1 MSVTTSKGIPY
12 PESTDPDKPRTD
24 IQVLAEY
31 IDQIPGVRAGTE
43 EERDVLTELW
53 PGLLYFNTTRARLEI
68 NRSGTAGDWVWVIDA
83 AQPIPVANGGTG
95 MNVAPSMQVDLAST
109 AADSPLKSQ
118 PRPGVTGILPV
129 AQGGTGADTP
139 QAARQNL
146 DVYSKAQIGDPE
158 TDFVAVFNAALA
170 G

>member
-43 EERDVLTELW
+43 EERDVLTDLW
-53 PGLLYFNTTRARLEI
+53 PGLLFFNTTRARLEI
-68 NRSGTAGDWVWVIDA
+68 NRSGTAGDWVWMIDA
-83 AQPIPVANGGTG
+83 AQPVPIASGGTG
-95 MNVAPSMQVDLAST
+95 LSIAPYMLVDLGSFLGA
-109 AADSPLKSQ
+109 SPLHPN
-118 PRPGVTGILPV
+118 PRPGVMGTLPI
-129 AQGGTGADTP
+129 ARGGTGANTAT
-139 QAARQNL
+139 AARDSLN
-146 DVYSKAQIGDPE
+146 VHSREQIGDPE